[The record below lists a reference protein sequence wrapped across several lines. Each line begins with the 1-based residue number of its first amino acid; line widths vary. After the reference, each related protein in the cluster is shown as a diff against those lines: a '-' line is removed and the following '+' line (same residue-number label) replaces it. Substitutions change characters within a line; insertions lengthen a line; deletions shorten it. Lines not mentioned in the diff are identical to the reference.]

1 MISIDEARAIIRAN
15 YRSFGEEEIPFENS
29 TERILA
35 EPILADR
42 DFPAFDRAS
51 MDGIVVR
58 YEDWQNGTRKFQLI
72 GEQLAGQKQMDLSEA
87 DTCREIMTG
96 AIVSNGGDV
105 VIRYEDLTIS
115 SSTVIVPDI
124 EIKQW
129 SNVHKQG
136 TDAHKGDELIPAGK
150 PINIGDIGI
159 LASVGKGKVKVK
171 KTPRVAV
178 ISTGDELV
186 GVDQTPLAYQLRSSN
201 ASVIGQL
208 LKQVNI
214 DHALFHFPDE
224 LESFRS
230 ELPSIITDFDVILL
244 SGGVSKGKRDYVP
257 EMMLE
262 QGIRMHF
269 HGVQQRPG
277 KPIWFGSNDEVIVFG
292 FPGNP
297 VSTLACYQVY
307 FKTWLAGSLNQE
319 IPKKKAR
326 LTTYIHFKPDLT
338 YFVPVRLMHEGNE
351 LMASP
356 LLGHGSGDL
365 VNLSNADGFIELPR
379 GREEYKATD
388 IYPIIEF

>member
-1 MISIDEARAIIRAN
+1 MISVDEARAIIRAN
-15 YRSFGEEEIPFENS
+15 YRSFGEEEIPSENS
-29 TERILA
+29 TGRILA

-42 DFPAFDRAS
+42 DFPAFDRSS

-58 YEDWQNGTRKFQLI
+58 YKDWLKGTRTFQLI
-72 GEQLAGQKQMDLSEA
+72 GEQLAGQEQMDLSAA

-96 AIVSNGGDV
+96 AIVSNGGDL
-105 VIRYEDLTIS
+105 VIRYEDITIS
-115 SSTVIVPDI
+115 NTVVSVGDI
-124 EIKQW
+124 DVKQW
-129 SNVHKQG
+129 ANVHKQG
-136 TDAHKGDELIPAGK
+136 ADAQKGDELIPAGK
-150 PINIGDIGI
+150 PVSIGDIGI
-159 LASVGKGKVKVK
+159 LASVGKVKVKVK
-171 KTPRVAV
+171 KSPRIAV

-186 GVDQTPLAYQLRSSN
+186 GVDQTPLEYQIRQSN
-201 ASVIGQL
+201 ASTIGQML
-208 LKQVNI
+208 LREKL
-214 DHALFHFPDE
+214 DFEHFHFPDE
-224 LESFRS
+224 PETFRK
-230 ELPSIITDFDVILL
+230 ELPTIIENFDVILL

-277 KPIWFGSNDEVIVFG
+277 KPLWFGSNSEVMVFG

-297 VSTLACYQVY
+297 VSTLACFQVY
-307 FKTWLAGSLNQE
+307 FKTWLAGSLNQK
-319 IPKKKAR
+319 IVKKMAK
-326 LTTYIHFKPDLT
+326 LTSAVFFKPDLT
-338 YFVPVRLMHEGNE
+338 YFVPVRLMFEGNE

-379 GREEYKATD
+379 EPEEFKVGD